1 MTTIINVIFPF
12 FLIYLRWFANAIRIV
27 MPSVLAFDDGGK
39 YVGKK
44 KNVV

>member
-1 MTTIINVIFPF
+1 MTTIINVFFPI
-12 FLIYLRWFANAIRIV
+12 FLIYLRWSANAIRIV

-44 KNVV
+44 NVV